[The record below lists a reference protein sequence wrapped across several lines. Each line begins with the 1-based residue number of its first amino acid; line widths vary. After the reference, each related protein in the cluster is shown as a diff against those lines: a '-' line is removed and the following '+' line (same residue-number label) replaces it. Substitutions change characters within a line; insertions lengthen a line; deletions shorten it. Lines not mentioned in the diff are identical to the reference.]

1 MTGRRGAGGG
11 GSFQYPKID
20 ELSPQSTR
28 ALIGWPNVGFRY
40 KMTPLAHP
48 TSFQKCELERKT
60 KNICRPASLTL

>member
-1 MTGRRGAGGG
+1 MTGRRGREEEDL
-11 GSFQYPKID
+11 SSIRKID

-48 TSFQKCELERKT
+48 TLFQKCELERKT
-60 KNICRPASLTL
+60 KNICRPAI